1 MLILFSIIVWLL
13 DIADL
18 ILKQIIIMRF
28 YTFLFLIFP
37 LFSWSQSEVD
47 SMLINSENQFRDS
60 IAAINLAVEQQ
71 QLLEENFNAAT
82 DFMISEDYINAIK
95 SLNQVLSID
104 STYVD
109 AFYNRAICNRELN
122 NFQIWHGS
130 DCVLHKRNWWY
141 TNDHGVH
148 KHHKL
153 IEVE

>member
-1 MLILFSIIVWLL
+1 
-13 DIADL
+13 
-18 ILKQIIIMRF
+18 MRF

-47 SMLINSENQFRDS
+47 SILINSENQFRDS

-82 DFMISEDYINAIK
+82 DFMISEDYTNAIK

-109 AFYNRAICNRELN
+109 AFYNRAICNRKLN
-122 NFQIWHGS
+122 NFTQTITDFNTVFRLDS
-130 DCVLHKRNWWY
+130 SRTDALYEQAVYYMDNSFF
-141 TNDHGVH
+141 
-148 KHHKL
+148 
-153 IEVE
+153 